1 MERVMAVMMAT
12 LASVFRW
19 VGLEIISFSPEL
31 IADGVDWM
39 GAEDVEVLV
48 GVNDVVGAEVS
59 SNGLV

>member
-1 MERVMAVMMAT
+1 MG
-12 LASVFRW
+12 S
-19 VGLEIISFSPEL
+19 EIISFSPEL

-48 GVNDVVGAEVS
+48 GMNDVVGAEVS